1 MLLVPAGILGSPLC
15 RAGRRGDALDLPTS
29 FGPAGGDTM
38 AVDFLALNEKA
49 IAEFRANEGECGPPF
64 EGTPI
69 VLVTMVGAKSG
80 RELCSPLAYS
90 TDGDDLVVIASM
102 GGAPNNPNWYHNF
115 VATPDVLL
123 EVGTNQYKATAV
135 LTEGEERDRLYA
147 AQAAQLPVFNKY
159 AENAAP
165 RVIPVFRLVQASN

>member
-1 MLLVPAGILGSPLC
+1 
-15 RAGRRGDALDLPTS
+15 
-29 FGPAGGDTM
+29 M

-90 TDGDDLVVIASM
+90 TDDDDLVVIASM

-115 VATPDVLL
+115 VANADVLL
-123 EVGTNQYKATAV
+123 EVFRVFKCASTGDNNTCLGDIRSDASLAVKCFKLRATGQGRGV
-135 LTEGEERDRLYA
+135 DSHWRDGKRRTDGLW
-147 AQAAQLPVFNKY
+147 
-159 AENAAP
+159 
-165 RVIPVFRLVQASN
+165 